1 MKLTENKL
9 REIIRESLNNIILES
24 LADGIYK
31 IYYIPKGESIFDG
44 HWYKT
49 INAKNDND
57 AIKIFLKEYF
67 PSYKKYYAK
76 EGEEE
81 HYVIGV
87 PDPDYEDSYDIIF
100 DINFYT
106 KNNKTGHYS
115 YSYRRDG
122 EYKFYDSFY
131 EQNKKKYSA
140 EITDWLGRTIQEI
153 PTGYCG
159 SMSMLKKYLHTY
171 LTKQITNN
179 SDKDYLYVRI
189 YDYKTE
195 KSKTYSAYINYDGEL
210 GMCEFDPMEILKN

>member
-9 REIIRESLNNIILES
+9 REIIRESLNNIILEG

-31 IYYIPKGESIFDG
+31 IYYIPKGDGIFDG
-44 HWYKT
+44 HFCEA

-57 AIKIFLKEYF
+57 AIKIFLKQYF
-67 PSYKKYYAK
+67 PRYKKYYAK
-76 EGEEE
+76 EGDEE

-106 KNNKTGHYS
+106 KNNKSGHYR

-195 KSKTYSAYINYDGEL
+195 KSKTYSAYINYNGEL
-210 GMCEFDPMEILKN
+210 DMYEYDPMEILKN